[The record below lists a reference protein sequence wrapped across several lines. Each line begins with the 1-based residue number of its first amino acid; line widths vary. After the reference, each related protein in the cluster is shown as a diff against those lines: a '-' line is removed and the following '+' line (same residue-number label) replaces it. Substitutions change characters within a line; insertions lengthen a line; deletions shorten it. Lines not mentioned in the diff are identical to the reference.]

1 MGLSVIAFSTTALL
15 DRFRWRK
22 KKRKLLLTKANTST
36 SLLLTLKCCF
46 ENFSIGL
53 ILLSFTFFALVSK
66 HMGNNYLP
74 TWLSCWK
81 SMPFMLVVSCD
92 FKSWLFINVFLS
104 NKLRSFA
111 ELQNTVNNEKKMKT
125 NRRELKR
132 FIWVDMSWVL
142 LWLILITNYIPHQ
155 LLWPCFFQLL
165 RTGRLTQHLCLKDS
179 VVFPH
184 CLQNSL
190 FGVAHVVPRLVLS

>member
-1 MGLSVIAFSTTALL
+1 MLF
-15 DRFRWRK
+15 W
-22 KKRKLLLTKANTST
+22 KLNYWPNFTIIHFL
-36 SLLLTLKCCF
+36 CCF
-46 ENFSIGL
+46 SI
-53 ILLSFTFFALVSK
+53 
-66 HMGNNYLP
+66 HMGNSYLP

-81 SMPFMLVVSCD
+81 SMPFMLVGSCD

-104 NKLRSFA
+104 NILRSFA

-132 FIWVDMSWVL
+132 FIWVDMSWAL
-142 LWLILITNYIPHQ
+142 LWLILITNYIPPQ

-179 VVFPH
+179 VVSPH